1 MYFIDD
7 VNCWFFFDPAQHIN
21 HTKNDKDDSV
31 QHINNTKN
39 DTDDS
44 AQHINHTK
52 NDADEREDERSNFI
66 RIVPGVAISLLIV
79 AVVIAA
85 IMAIILAGVWLWRR
99 YVNSHLFMCVQV
111 CRCRHHYIKSR

>member
-7 VNCWFFFDPAQHIN
+7 VNCWFFFDPA
-21 HTKNDKDDSV
+21 

-99 YVNSHLFMCVQV
+99 YVTHICTCVY
-111 CRCRHHYIKSR
+111 RCGRC